1 MANPRLDFFRFS
13 LKHKS
18 EQVKTFRDFM
28 IENGKCTSRQKD
40 NTIFL
45 ALYKYFMEAPTKDFA
60 TNPSLKKVMTVIPN
74 PKGKIINSHY
84 DKRPLPHYPDYI
96 ISGVVNGG
104 PYGKERILTEL
115 SKKDSAGK
123 LTKSQPVLQYYYIF
137 AYLPLDH
144 SEGFL
149 MIHSDS
155 AEESITQFVRNYV
168 SSIFKL
174 ADYQKPIMTAYSP
187 SKFQE
192 EYRNGATI
200 SSFSF
205 KKTIVDN
212 QIENDDPIKEIVNDF
227 DVNITVTPKGE
238 KPSLRLA
245 SRLKEYFNSKIFG
258 NRNNNYRLEEF
269 DRCTV
274 HTRNSDTNSTKQF
287 EWNNLDLNLV
297 PVVYLK
303 DRIPILDDGT
313 PEFIDLDRFCQ
324 KLFKEDILPELRPD
338 RNVERVD

>member
-18 EQVKTFRDFM
+18 EKVKTFRDFM
-28 IENGKCTSRQKD
+28 IETGKCTSRQKD
-40 NTIFL
+40 MTIFGT
-45 ALYKYFMEAPTKDFA
+45 LYKYFMEAPTKDFA
-60 TNPSLKKVMTVIPN
+60 TNSSLKKVMTVIQN
-74 PKGKIINSHY
+74 PKGKTINSHY
-84 DKRPLPHYPDYI
+84 ERRPLPHYPDCI

-137 AYLPLDH
+137 VYLPLDH
-144 SEGFL
+144 SEGFM

-155 AEESITQFVRNYV
+155 AEESITQFLRNYV
-168 SSIFKL
+168 SSIFKV
-174 ADYQKPIMTAYSP
+174 DEYQKPIMSVFAP

-205 KKTIVDN
+205 KKTIVDT

-227 DVNITVTPKGE
+227 DVNITVTPKGG
-238 KPSLRLA
+238 KPALA
-245 SRLKEYFNSKIFG
+245 LANRLKEFFNSKIFG
-258 NRNNNYRLEEF
+258 NQNNNYRLEEF
-269 DRCTV
+269 DHCTV

-287 EWNNLDLNLV
+287 EWNNRDLDLV

-303 DRIPILDDGT
+303 DRVTILEDGT
-313 PEFIDLDRFCQ
+313 PEFNELDVFCH

-338 RNVERVD
+338 RDVERVD

>member
-13 LKHKS
+13 LRHKS
-18 EQVKTFRDFM
+18 GQVKTFREFM

-40 NTIFL
+40 ATIFGS
-45 ALYKYFMEAPTKDFA
+45 LYKYFMEAPTKDFA
-60 TNPSLKKVMTVIPN
+60 RISSLKKVMTVIHN
-74 PKGKIINSHY
+74 PKGKIINVHY
-84 DKRPLPHYPDYI
+84 DKRPLPQYPACI

-115 SKKDSAGK
+115 TKKESAGK
-123 LTKSQPVLQYYYIF
+123 LTKSQPVLQYYYILV
-137 AYLPLDH
+137 YLPLDH

-149 MIHSDS
+149 MVHSDS
-155 AEESITQFVRNYV
+155 TEESITQFLRNYV

-174 ADYQKPIMTAYSP
+174 GDYQKPVMTVFAP
-187 SKFQE
+187 RKFQE

-212 QIENDDPIKEIVNDF
+212 QIENDNPIKEIINDF
-227 DVNITVTPKGE
+227 DVNITVTPKGN
-238 KPSLRLA
+238 KPSLGLA
-245 SRLKEYFNSKIFG
+245 NRLKEYLNSKVFG
-258 NRNNNYRLEEF
+258 SQNNNYRLEEF
-269 DRCTV
+269 DHCTV
-274 HTRNSDTNSTKQF
+274 HTRNPDTNSTKQF
-287 EWNNLDLNLV
+287 EWNNRDLELV

-303 DRIPILDDGT
+303 DRVAILEDGT
-313 PEFIDLDRFCQ
+313 PEFVKLDEYCQ